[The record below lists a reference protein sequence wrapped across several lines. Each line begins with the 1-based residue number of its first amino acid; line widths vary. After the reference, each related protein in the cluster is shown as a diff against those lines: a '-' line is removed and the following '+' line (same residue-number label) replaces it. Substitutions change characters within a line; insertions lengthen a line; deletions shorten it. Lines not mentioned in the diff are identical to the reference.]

1 MVRVGAMVV
10 GDLENEGGGEGNGES
25 RGDGGGRFR
34 ERGWWRG

>member
-25 RGDGGGRFR
+25 IKRSVYS
-34 ERGWWRG
+34 